1 MSTKDTASKTS
12 SSMQEY
18 LSDTQNF
25 PKTYKRGQIV
35 KGNVVS
41 FNKGE
46 IVVDVEGRTEGVVSG
61 REMRMDG
68 ERLEVQIGDEILV
81 YVLKGENSL
90 GQIELSIR
98 RTGTA
103 RKWFEL
109 NNALK
114 EDKSVKV
121 QVIEAN
127 TGGVIV
133 NIGGGLRGFVPTSQ
147 LDNSRIYPL
156 GGYSNKQDA
165 DKELQAKLA
174 ELIGK
179 DFEVKVIEIDREK
192 NRVIF
197 SEKLVTAKAD
207 VELRLETLKKVKVG
221 DRLEGVIT
229 GIAPFGLFINVQGLE
244 GLVHLSEISWDKV
257 TNPADFY
264 KVGDKVK
271 VEIIGIEDG
280 GKRVAYSIKRLQSD
294 PWDAIVQKYKVAQR
308 VMGEI
313 TKIVDYG
320 AFVRIEDGL
329 NGLIHISELSDKL
342 VKDPSKIVELGK
354 KYELEIISISKE
366 DRHLGLSLK
375 RAGRAAAPKA
385 EKAEAEEEVVAE
397 VKAEPKAEAETEV
410 KTETK
415 AEAKAKAK
423 EEKETEA
430 VEAKAEAKTEEVQE
444 EVKAVEEA
452 VVAPSIKDLGVSP
465 EMERLKEFLD
475 DDEDIK

>member
-1 MSTKDTASKTS
+1 MSTKDSVSTANSAMK
-12 SSMQEY
+12 EY
-18 LSDTQNF
+18 LLDTQNF

-35 KGNVVS
+35 KGKVVS
-41 FNKGE
+41 SNKGE
-46 IVVDVEGRTEGVVSG
+46 IVVDVEGRAEGVVSG
-61 REMRMDG
+61 REMKMDG
-68 ERLEVQIGDEILV
+68 ERLEVKDGDEILV

-114 EDKSVKV
+114 EDKAVKV

-133 NIGGGLRGFVPTSQ
+133 NVGGGLRGFVPTSQ

-179 DFEVKVIEIDREK
+179 DLEVKVIEIDREK

-207 VELRLETLKKVKVG
+207 VEKRLETLKKVKSG
-221 DRLEGVIT
+221 DRLEGNIT
-229 GIAPFGLFINVQGLE
+229 GIAPFGLFINAQGLE

-329 NGLIHISELSDKL
+329 NGLIHISELSEKL
-342 VKDPSKIVELGK
+342 VKDPNKIVELGK
-354 KYELEIISISKE
+354 KYELEIISISKD

-375 RAGRAAAPKA
+375 RVSRAAAPKV
-385 EKAEAEEEVVAE
+385 KEEVKPEEQEIVSEKE
-397 VKAEPKAEAETEV
+397 VVVEKVETASV
-410 KTETK
+410 
-415 AEAKAKAK
+415 
-423 EEKETEA
+423 KETEA
-430 VEAKAEAKTEEVQE
+430 SKEASVEEAPVVETK
-444 EVKAVEEA
+444 VEEA
-452 VVAPSIKDLGVSP
+452 VVEEATVEETPKAEDLVKEIGVSP

-475 DDEDIK
+475 DDDDIVK

>member
-1 MSTKDTASKTS
+1 MK
-12 SSMQEY
+12 
-18 LSDTQNF
+18 
-25 PKTYKRGQIV
+25 
-35 KGNVVS
+35 
-41 FNKGE
+41 
-46 IVVDVEGRTEGVVSG
+46 
-61 REMRMDG
+61 MDG
-68 ERLEVQIGDEILV
+68 EKIEVQDGDDILV

-114 EDKSVKV
+114 DDKPIKV

-133 NIGGGLRGFVPTSQ
+133 NVGGGLRGFVPTSQ
-147 LDNSRIYPL
+147 LDNTRIYPL

-174 ELIGK
+174 ELISK
-179 DFEVKVIEIDREK
+179 DLEVKVIEIDREK

-197 SEKLVTAKAD
+197 SEKLVTARAD
-207 VELRLETLKKVKVG
+207 VEKRQETLKKVKSG
-221 DRLEGVIT
+221 DRLDGNIT
-229 GIAPFGLFINVQGLE
+229 GIAPFGLFINAQGLE

-264 KVGDKVK
+264 KVGDKVN

-294 PWDAIVQKYKVAQR
+294 PWDAIVQKYKVSQR
-308 VMGEI
+308 VVGEV

-329 NGLIHISELSDKL
+329 NGLIHISELSEKL
-342 VKDPSKIVELGK
+342 VKDPNKIVELGK

-366 DRHLGLSLK
+366 VRHLGLSLK
-375 RAGRAAAPKA
+375 RVHRIATYKPRV
-385 EKAEAEEEVVAE
+385 ETQ
-397 VKAEPKAEAETEV
+397 TEV
-410 KTETK
+410 
-415 AEAKAKAK
+415 KAK
-423 EEKETEA
+423 EETVDKKDVSVTEGAETLTDTSVTQTT
-430 VEAKAEAKTEEVQE
+430 VEEEPIVEISKAENL
-444 EVKAVEEA
+444 VKD
-452 VVAPSIKDLGVSP
+452 IGVSP

-475 DDEDIK
+475 EDDDIIK

>member
-1 MSTKDTASKTS
+1 MSTKDTASNTS
-12 SSMQEY
+12 NTMKEY
-18 LSDTQNF
+18 LLDTLSF

-35 KGNVVS
+35 KGKVVS
-41 FNKGE
+41 SNKGE
-46 IVVDVEGRTEGVVSG
+46 IVVDVDGRAEGVVSG
-61 REMRMDG
+61 REMKMDG
-68 ERLEVQIGDEILV
+68 EKLEVKDGDDILV

-114 EDKSVKV
+114 DDKPIKV

-127 TGGVIV
+127 NGGVIV
-133 NIGGGLRGFVPTSQ
+133 NVGGGLRGFVPTSQ

-156 GGYSNKQDA
+156 GGYTNKQDA
-165 DKELQAKLA
+165 DKELQTKLA

-179 DFEVKVIEIDREK
+179 DLDVKVIEIDREK

-207 VELRLETLKKVKVG
+207 VEKRLETLKRVKSG
-221 DRLEGVIT
+221 DKLEGNIT
-229 GIAPFGLFINVQGLE
+229 GIAPFGLFINAQGLE

-264 KVGDKVK
+264 KVGDKVN

-294 PWDAIVQKYKVAQR
+294 PWDAIVQKYKVSQR
-308 VMGEI
+308 VTGEI

-329 NGLIHISELSDKL
+329 NGLIHISELSEKL
-342 VKDPSKIVELGK
+342 VKDPNKIVELGK

-375 RAGRAAAPKA
+375 RAGRKEAPKA
-385 EKAEAEEEVVAE
+385 NIEAKVETKSEVKKDVADKEVVG
-397 VKAEPKAEAETEV
+397 T
-410 KTETK
+410 
-415 AEAKAKAK
+415 
-423 EEKETEA
+423 KETTEA
-430 VEAKAEAKTEEVQE
+430 SVVENTVIETPVVETPKKEDA
-444 EVKAVEEA
+444 VK
-452 VVAPSIKDLGVSP
+452 DFGVSP

-475 DDEDIK
+475 EDEDIVK

>member
-1 MSTKDTASKTS
+1 MSTKDTASSTS
-12 SSMQEY
+12 NTMKEY
-18 LSDTQNF
+18 LKDTLSF

-35 KGNVVS
+35 KGKVVS
-41 FNKGE
+41 SNKGE
-46 IVVDVEGRTEGVVSG
+46 IVVDVEGRAEGVVSG
-61 REMRMDG
+61 REMKMDG
-68 ERLEVQIGDEILV
+68 EKLEVKDGDDILV

-90 GQIELSIR
+90 GQVELSIR

-114 EDKSVKV
+114 DDKAIKV

-127 TGGVIV
+127 NGGVIV
-133 NIGGGLRGFVPTSQ
+133 NVGGGLRGFVPTSQ

-156 GGYSNKQDA
+156 GGYTNKQDA
-165 DKELQAKLA
+165 DKELQTKLA

-179 DFEVKVIEIDREK
+179 DLDVKVIEIDREK

-207 VELRLETLKKVKVG
+207 VEKRLETLKRVKSG
-221 DRLEGVIT
+221 DKLEGNIT
-229 GIAPFGLFINVQGLE
+229 GIAPFGLFINAQGLE

-264 KVGDKVK
+264 KVGDKVN

-294 PWDAIVQKYKVAQR
+294 PWDAIVQKYKVSQR
-308 VMGEI
+308 VIGEI

-329 NGLIHISELSDKL
+329 NGLIHISELSEKL
-342 VKDPSKIVELGK
+342 VKDPNKIVELGK

-375 RAGRAAAPKA
+375 RASRKEAPIAK
-385 EKAEAEEEVVAE
+385 VE
-397 VKAEPKAEAETEV
+397 VKSEAKKEAVNKDAKDKKEETETPVVETPVVETPKKEDAV
-410 KTETK
+410 K
-415 AEAKAKAK
+415 
-423 EEKETEA
+423 
-430 VEAKAEAKTEEVQE
+430 
-444 EVKAVEEA
+444 
-452 VVAPSIKDLGVSP
+452 DFGVSP

-475 DDEDIK
+475 EDEDIVK